1 MPLLQTFLFM
11 YTLISNTNLTRIKHH
26 ILNVTGSLEAIPEED
41 ESEESDDDDQSEG
54 PTQDLEFETKKSE
67 NDSNN
72 NNDLIPT
79 VLETETSNTA
89 DTESETFV
97 IKCNMN
103 NNNEKYNSLSLLEE
117 LSHQD
122 INDMYCVLSYMP
134 QSDCECNM
142 CQHTFRVGSPPVCE
156 TRSSKG
162 SSFNNTVTKR
172 RLSNPLGSPIPSGR
186 Q

>member
-1 MPLLQTFLFM
+1 M

-41 ESEESDDDDQSEG
+41 ESEESGDDNQSEG
-54 PTQDLEFETKKSE
+54 PTQDLEFETNQSE
-67 NDSNN
+67 NECNN
-72 NNDLIPT
+72 NTGLIPT

-89 DTESETFV
+89 DIESETLV
-97 IKCNMN
+97 VKCNMN
-103 NNNEKYNSLSLLEE
+103 NNNEEYNSLSLLEE

-156 TRSSKG
+156 TSSKG

-186 Q
+186 